1 MVRFSL
7 IENALDS
14 LEHAIEHLTA
24 EGGPSP
30 LDHKRVIMDVA
41 HVVELLLKER
51 LRMIHPSFVFEDID
65 KYPSSKGYT
74 VSSSKAVTRLEK
86 LGGIE
91 FDESDKQALKIIRDT
106 RNDIEHYEFQ
116 FNETTSK
123 AVIGSVLVFIFK
135 FSLDEL
141 GLDWSGR
148 RINDP
153 KWIKLKEYA
162 SFFEAQKQ
170 FLLDSLDAEGSYTI
184 ECPVCHVELFDAD
197 VEVCLLCGYREDVE
211 YCAKCHS
218 PFLGSTTEW
227 EEGELCPEC
236 EWKDGYAAANFE
248 KY

>member
-1 MVRFSL
+1 MIKFSL

-30 LDHKRVIMDVA
+30 LDHKRVIIDVA

-51 LRMIHPSFVFEDID
+51 LRMIHPSFVFENID
-65 KYPSSKGYT
+65 KYTTLDAHT

-86 LGGIE
+86 LGSIE

-106 RNDIEHYEFQ
+106 RNNIEHYEFK
-116 FNETTSK
+116 FNEKESR

-135 FSLDEL
+135 FSLNEL
-141 GLDWSGR
+141 GLDWSDR

-162 SFFEAQKQ
+162 GFFEAQKQ
-170 FLLDSLDAEGSYTI
+170 FLFDSIDIEGVCTI
-184 ECPVCHVELFDAD
+184 ECSVCHVELFDVEA
-197 VEVCLLCGYREDVE
+197 EVCLLCGYREDVVS
-211 YCAKCHS
+211 CARCHS
-218 PFLGSTTEW
+218 PFLGSTTER

-236 EWKDGYAAANFE
+236 ERKDGYAAANFD